1 MKKKNERLTF
11 LIALVLA
18 VIAWIYVMNEENPSI
33 TREFR
38 PIPVKLLNADELEN
52 RDLVIM
58 EPVDPVISVTLSGL
72 RNTLYNINANQI
84 IAEVDL
90 RGYDEGVARAPV
102 HVRQPA
108 ETSVYA
114 MSDRDILF
122 TIERIVER
130 TLTVETEVDDNT
142 LERDFKYKHTVEPA
156 TITIKGPRSLANRV
170 HEARVIADHSGERES
185 FTITERIELVDVDG
199 KPVQGLEMSTDTV
212 SVSVEVKR
220 VKVVPIVISHTG
232 SLPEGVTIV
241 NERIEPNT
249 IRVQGPDEIVQ
260 NLENIRTESID
271 YSEMN
276 VSGERKVGLQFP
288 EGVTEDETIEPV
300 YTYNVRTPVD
310 RDMIIGRSAIELRNP
325 PEDTNARIGDGN
337 PIVVRLSGEEED
349 LDALREN
356 QIKLYLDLD
365 GLQAGIHEVQVQMEP
380 IPNLRFD
387 PEAFPEIRVIIDEV
401 TTENME

>member
-1 MKKKNERLTF
+1 MQAAADPRAKPLFCAGDLLPYGRNFFVRLQQ
-11 LIALVLA
+11 A
-18 VIAWIYVMNEENPSI
+18 VQENPRWPGDHKGI
-33 TREFR
+33 GQLQKRF
-38 PIPVKLLNADELEN
+38 LQC
-52 RDLVIM
+52 LVCKK
-58 EPVDPVISVTLSGL
+58 
-72 RNTLYNINANQI
+72 
-84 IAEVDL
+84 IA
-90 RGYDEGVARAPV
+90 
-102 HVRQPA
+102 
-108 ETSVYA
+108 
-114 MSDRDILF
+114 
-122 TIERIVER
+122 
-130 TLTVETEVDDNT
+130 
-142 LERDFKYKHTVEPA
+142 
-156 TITIKGPRSLANRV
+156 GPRPCQTESFGKT
-170 HEARVIADHSGERES
+170 ADHDQIVIGRQKYGERES

-365 GLQAGIHEVQVQMEP
+365 GLQAGTHEVQVQMEP

>member
-38 PIPVKLLNADELEN
+38 PIPVKLLNADELVN

-130 TLTVETEVDDNT
+130 TLTVETEVDD
-142 LERDFKYKHTVEPA
+142 
-156 TITIKGPRSLANRV
+156 
-170 HEARVIADHSGERES
+170 
-185 FTITERIELVDVDG
+185 
-199 KPVQGLEMSTDTV
+199 
-212 SVSVEVKR
+212 
-220 VKVVPIVISHTG
+220 
-232 SLPEGVTIV
+232 
-241 NERIEPNT
+241 
-249 IRVQGPDEIVQ
+249 
-260 NLENIRTESID
+260 
-271 YSEMN
+271 
-276 VSGERKVGLQFP
+276 
-288 EGVTEDETIEPV
+288 
-300 YTYNVRTPVD
+300 
-310 RDMIIGRSAIELRNP
+310 
-325 PEDTNARIGDGN
+325 
-337 PIVVRLSGEEED
+337 
-349 LDALREN
+349 
-356 QIKLYLDLD
+356 
-365 GLQAGIHEVQVQMEP
+365 
-380 IPNLRFD
+380 
-387 PEAFPEIRVIIDEV
+387 
-401 TTENME
+401 